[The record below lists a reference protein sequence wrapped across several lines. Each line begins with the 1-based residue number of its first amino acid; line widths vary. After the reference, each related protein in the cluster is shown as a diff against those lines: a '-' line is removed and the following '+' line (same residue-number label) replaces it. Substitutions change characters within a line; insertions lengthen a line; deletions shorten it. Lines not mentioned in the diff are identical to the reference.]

1 MKLVIVT
8 VVKEFEKEI
17 PALFKEANID
27 SFSEGSIDGYKN
39 SNALFGASNWF
50 SSEKIGVQSSLLF
63 SFTEE
68 EKMEVLFGLIK
79 KFNANLET
87 TNPIRAVVVPVEN
100 YI

>member
-17 PALFKEANID
+17 PELFKQANID
-27 SFSEGSIDGYKN
+27 SFSEGAIDGYKN
-39 SNALFGASNWF
+39 TNALFRASNWF
-50 SSEKIGVQSSLLF
+50 PSEKGGVQSSLLF

-68 EKMEVLFGLIK
+68 DKIEVLFGLIK
-79 KFNANLET
+79 TFNANLET
-87 TNPIRAVVVPVEN
+87 TNPIRAVVVPVEK

>member
-17 PALFKEANID
+17 PKLFKEANIE
-27 SFSEGSIDGYKN
+27 SFSEGAIDGYKSPN
-39 SNALFGASNWF
+39 VMFRTSNWF
-50 SSEKIGVQSSLLF
+50 PTEKGGVQSSLLF

-68 EKMEVLFGLIK
+68 EKIDVLFGLIK
-79 KFNANLET
+79 TFNKNLET
-87 TNPIRAVVVPVEN
+87 KNPIRAVVVPVEK